1 MIYELNKT
9 KKKNGF
15 EYKEQKFSIDT
26 GDRAN
31 DINIQDAVIH
41 VLDNNAEEPILNEYT
56 LELTEDTYK
65 FLYKHI
71 DKIFRNDDL
80 VPAVFNPGRNLV
92 REIVQDYLNGLEGNI
107 IEISKELARQLF
119 IIMKGNI
126 NIQSCDLIVTSI
138 ITDQGPMIGILKL
151 DYVNSFTHQVEFI
164 NDKIGV
170 GLIKHSAAL
179 PGNSQRIQKAAFIKP
194 IREGQAFDLWILDNK
209 SIKEMKNDDE
219 YGANYFCNS
228 FLGCSQVS
236 DSRTETKTFINAVER
251 WIRNNITEDA
261 VKAEYVR
268 STVKDELQEEDNIN
282 ITELADKLFRDE
294 PQKKQD
300 FERFIKGNGID
311 EEIKVDKQFV
321 DKKLKRVRL
330 KIDKDIDVYIGKEA
344 YKDQSKF
351 EIQRNGDGS
360 INMIIKHVINY
371 IEKMV

>member
-1 MIYELNKT
+1 MIYESNKT

-26 GDRAN
+26 GDRVN

-41 VLDNNAEEPILNEYT
+41 VLDSNAEEPVLNEYT
-56 LELTEDTYK
+56 LELSEDTYR

-71 DKIFRNDDL
+71 DKIFKNDDL
-80 VPAVFNPGRNLV
+80 VPAVFNSERNVV
-92 REIVQDYLNGLEGNI
+92 REIVQDYLNGVDKDFIGL
-107 IEISKELARQLF
+107 SKELARQLF
-119 IIMKGNI
+119 SIMKGNI
-126 NIQSCDLIVTSI
+126 NIPSCDLIVTMI
-138 ITDQGPMIGILKL
+138 YTEQGPMIGMLKL

-164 NDKIGV
+164 DNKIGV

-179 PGNSQRIQKAAFIKP
+179 PGSSQRIHKAAFIKP
-194 IREGQAFDLWILDNK
+194 IREGQAFDLWVLDNK
-209 SIKEMKNDDE
+209 NVKEMKNDE

-251 WIRNNITEDA
+251 WTRNNITEDA
-261 VKAEYVR
+261 EKAELIR
-268 STVKDELQEEDNIN
+268 TTVKSKLKEEDSIN
-282 ITELADKLFRDE
+282 IQEISNELFKEE
-294 PQKKQD
+294 PTIRQD
-300 FERFIKGNGID
+300 FEVFMKGNGL
-311 EEIKVDKQFV
+311 EEEVAVDKAWV
-321 DKKLKRVRL
+321 EKKLKRIIL
-330 KIDKDIDVYIGKEA
+330 KIDKDIDLYINQEA

-371 IEKMV
+371 IEK